1 MKEKMKADNKTARVA
16 GALYVVIILG
26 SIIGGVF
33 SEMYMQSHLAGEVAS
48 ADDILIVPEWMYRIG
63 FSTYLLV
70 YASDLALSFIFYILL
85 KPVNRGL
92 ALLSAFFR
100 FAEATLLGINMLN
113 HYNAFL
119 LLSGSG
125 AYLSTF
131 QVGQLQSLASLFLN
145 AHRSG
150 YLFGQVF
157 FGIHCFF
164 LGYLFF
170 KSGYFPKFLGVLL
183 VLASF
188 GYLIESFS
196 FFLLTNYETME
207 AINAWIVAV
216 PAFLAELSLAY
227 WLLFKSINVQEQLK
241 SFPSYTARI

>member
-1 MKEKMKADNKTARVA
+1 MKADNKTARIV
-16 GALYVVIILG
+16 GMLYVVIILG

-33 SEMYMQSHLAGEVAS
+33 SEMYMQSHLAG
-48 ADDILIVPEWMYRIG
+48 ADDVLSIPEWMYRIG

-70 YASDLALSFIFYILL
+70 YTSDLALSFIFYILL

-92 ALLSAFFR
+92 ALLAAFFR

-125 AYLSTF
+125 AYLSIF
-131 QVGQLQSLASLFLN
+131 QADQLHSLASLFLD

-170 KSGYFPKFLGVLL
+170 KSGYFPRFLGVLL

-196 FFLLTNYETME
+196 FFLLTNYEVME
-207 AINAWIVAV
+207 AINTWIVAV

-227 WLLFKSINVQEQLK
+227 WLLFKSINVQNQHNGVS
-241 SFPSYTARI
+241 SFAARI

>member
-1 MKEKMKADNKTARVA
+1 
-16 GALYVVIILG
+16 
-26 SIIGGVF
+26 
-33 SEMYMQSHLAGEVAS
+33 
-48 ADDILIVPEWMYRIG
+48 
-63 FSTYLLV
+63 
-70 YASDLALSFIFYILL
+70 LL

-92 ALLSAFFR
+92 ALLAAFFR

-125 AYLSTF
+125 VAYLSIF
-131 QVGQLQSLASLFLN
+131 QADQLQSMASLFLD

-207 AINAWIVAV
+207 AINTWIVAV

-227 WLLFKSINVQEQLK
+227 WLLFKSINVQNQHK
-241 SFPSYTARI
+241 SVPTYAARI